1 MTRTTTDQLPARAAE
16 IAATPPGSDPAVGG
30 RRRSAGGIVPVL
42 AFAGIVVAVM
52 QTLLVPVIKDLPL
65 LLNTAPSNA
74 TWVMTATLLAGAV
87 STPIMG
93 RLGDLYGK
101 RRMLLTSLAVM
112 VVGSLVC
119 GFTSDLVTMIV
130 GRALQ
135 GFAMGAIPLGIGI
148 MRDELPRERLGS
160 AMGLMSSSIGVGG
173 GLALP
178 AAALVAQHADWH
190 TLFFGAAGLGVLS
203 MVLTL
208 LVVPEAAVRAQ
219 GRFDVAGALGLS
231 AGLVALL
238 LPLTKGSDWGWGSPT
253 TLILFGVAVVI
264 LVLWG
269 AMELRLAD
277 PLVDL
282 RTTARREVL
291 LTNLASITVG
301 VAFYAISLVLPQLL
315 QLPTSTG
322 YGLGQSMVV
331 AGLCMAPLG
340 LTMMFV
346 APLYARIAARR
357 GPKVSL
363 LLGMLVIAL
372 GYGAGIGLM
381 NAPWQTVIIAVVVG
395 AGIGLAYSS
404 LPALIIGAVDASE
417 TGAANGLNTLMRSIG
432 TSVSSAVIGMVLADM
447 SQKTGPVTVPTMAG
461 FRVSFLIAT
470 AAVLVGVALAC
481 FLPSQRKA
489 SRPTLLAQST
499 DGAADAVDADGTRGA
514 ARPPAMPAA
523 PLTATPPV
531 HAAPAAADDAAES
544 AVPAE
549 AVEPAAPAKAAEPAA
564 PAKAVEPMDAGSAVG
579 LTAAEGQPA
588 PLVKSAPSWA
598 RPVTEPDE
606 VRTPPSSG
614 ATAASADPAGFRGRV
629 ADTSGGP
636 VPGASIT
643 LIDRQGRQAGIATA
657 DADGHFAVD
666 APTAGTYVLTGAA
679 PGHTPHAASA
689 TYRGEGAATRVD
701 LVLAGTGRLGG
712 TLLGGTEGTPLAGGS
727 IVVTDAEGAV
737 VARTASGAEGSW
749 DVAPLP
755 PGHYTLV
762 LSAAGHQ
769 PQARA
774 VDLSGSAPE
783 RQDARLKPAAT
794 VRGTVRGPNGRPL
807 AEAAVTLVED
817 DAIAGHT
824 VTGPD
829 GAFAFSGMSGAH
841 YTLTAAGYP
850 PHAVP
855 ISLTAGAHET
865 LDLDLSQPP
874 TAGG

>member
-16 IAATPPGSDPAVGG
+16 TAATHPGPGPAVSG
-30 RRRSAGGIVPVL
+30 RRRSPGGIVPVL

-52 QTLLVPVIKDLPL
+52 QTLLVPVIKDLPV

-178 AAALVAQHADWH
+178 VAALVAQHTDWH

-203 MVLTL
+203 MALTL
-208 LVVPEAAVRAQ
+208 LVVPETPVRAQ

-269 AMELRLAD
+269 VMELRLAD

-315 QLPTSTG
+315 QLPASTG

-340 LTMMFV
+340 LTMMLV

-363 LLGMLVIAL
+363 LLGMLVIAI

-381 NAPWQTVIIAVVVG
+381 DAPWQTVIIAVVVG

-447 SQKTGPVTVPTMAG
+447 SQKMGPVTVPTMAG

-481 FLPSQRKA
+481 FLPSPHKA
-489 SRPTLLAQST
+489 ARPTLVAQSS
-499 DGAADAVDADGTRGA
+499 DGAADAVDAVDADGAQGA
-514 ARPPAMPAA
+514 PRPSATLAA
-523 PLTATPPV
+523 PLAATPPV
-531 HAAPAAADDAAES
+531 PADPLAADG
-544 AVPAE
+544 
-549 AVEPAAPAKAAEPAA
+549 AEPAA
-564 PAKAVEPMDAGSAVG
+564 SAKAGEPIAADHAVE
-579 LTAAEGQPA
+579 LNAADGRMG
-588 PLVKSAPSWA
+588 PLVKSARSWA
-598 RPVTEPDE
+598 RPVTEPHE
-606 VRTPPSSG
+606 ALTRPTSET
-614 ATAASADPAGFRGRV
+614 TAARADAAGFRGRV
-629 ADTSGGP
+629 ADSSGSP

-657 DADGHFAVD
+657 DADGRFALD

-689 TYRGEGAATRVD
+689 TYRGAGAATRVD
-701 LVLAGTGRLGG
+701 LVLTGTGRLGG
-712 TLLGGTEGTPLAGGS
+712 TLLGGAEGTPLAGGS

-737 VARTASGAEGSW
+737 VARTTSGAEGAW
-749 DVAPLP
+749 DISPLP

-762 LSAAGHQ
+762 LGAAGHQ

-774 VDLSGSAPE
+774 VDLSGGAPE
-783 RQDARLKPAAT
+783 RQDARLKPTAA
-794 VRGTVRGPNGRPL
+794 VRGTVRGPNGRPV
-807 AEAAVTLVED
+807 ADAAVTLVEGGTV
-817 DAIAGHT
+817 AGHT

-829 GAFAFSGMSGAH
+829 GAFAFSGLSSAD

-850 PHAVP
+850 PHAAP

-865 LDLDLSQPP
+865 LDLELDRDLDPAQSP
-874 TAGG
+874 TPAG

>member
-1 MTRTTTDQLPARAAE
+1 MNRTTTDELPGRTVG
-16 IAATPPGSDPAVGG
+16 TPAVPPVSDPAVGG
-30 RRRSAGGIVPVL
+30 RRRSSGGIVPVL
-42 AFAGIVVAVM
+42 AFSGIVVAVM
-52 QTLLVPVIKDLPL
+52 QTLLVPVIKDLPV
-65 LLNTAPSNA
+65 LLNTTPGNA

-112 VVGSLVC
+112 VVGSLIC

-203 MVLTL
+203 MLLTL
-208 LVVPEAAVRAQ
+208 LVVPETEVRAR
-219 GRFDVAGALGLS
+219 GRFDVAGAIGLS

-253 TLILFGVAVVI
+253 TLVLFGVAVLI

-269 AMELRLAD
+269 VMELRLAD

-363 LLGMLVIAL
+363 LLGMLVIAI

-381 NAPWQTVIIAVVVG
+381 NAAWQTVIIAVVVG

-432 TSVSSAVIGMVLADM
+432 TSVSSAVIGMVLAHM
-447 SQKTGPVTVPTMAG
+447 SKSVGPVTVPTMAG

-470 AAVLVGVALAC
+470 AAVLIGVALAS
-481 FLPSQRKA
+481 FLPSQRKTP
-489 SRPTLLAQST
+489 RPTLVAQST
-499 DGAADAVDADGTRGA
+499 DGAAADAVAE
-514 ARPPAMPAA
+514 
-523 PLTATPPV
+523 
-531 HAAPAAADDAAES
+531 AAEL
-544 AVPAE
+544 AGPAE
-549 AVEPAAPAKAAEPAA
+549 LTES
-564 PAKAVEPMDAGSAVG
+564 AGP
-579 LTAAEGQPA
+579 LA
-588 PLVKSAPSWA
+588 PLVKPVPSWA
-598 RPVTEPDE
+598 QPVGEQHTAPSRPAPGGMTA
-606 VRTPPSSG
+606 G
-614 ATAASADPAGFRGRV
+614 AGAGDSTDADAAGFRGRV
-629 ADTSGGP
+629 ADSSGSP

-643 LIDRQGRQAGIATA
+643 LIDRQGRQAGVTTA
-657 DADGHFAVD
+657 DAGGRYALD
-666 APTAGTYVLTGAA
+666 APSAGTYVLTGAA
-679 PGHTPHAASA
+679 PGHTPYAASA
-689 TYRGEGAATRVD
+689 TYHGKGGSTRVD
-701 LVLAGTGRLGG
+701 LILAPTGRLGG
-712 TLLGGTEGTPLAGGS
+712 TLLGGAEGTPLVGGS
-727 IVVTDAEGAV
+727 IVVTDAEGV
-737 VARTASGAEGSW
+737 VVTRTTSGAEGSW
-749 DVAPLP
+749 HVPQLP

-762 LSAAGHQ
+762 LSAVGHQ

-774 VDLSGSAPE
+774 MELSGGTPE
-783 RQDARLKPAAT
+783 RQDARLQPTVA
-794 VRGTVRGPNGRPL
+794 VRGTVRGPGGRPL
-807 AEAAVTLVED
+807 ADAAVTLVED
-817 DAIAGHT
+817 GAVAGHT
-824 VTGPD
+824 VTGAD
-829 GAFAFSGMSGAH
+829 GAFAFSGLSGLH

-850 PHAVP
+850 PHSAP
-855 ISLTAGAHET
+855 ISLTAGARET
-865 LDLDLSQPP
+865 LDLELAQQP
-874 TAGG
+874 TAAG